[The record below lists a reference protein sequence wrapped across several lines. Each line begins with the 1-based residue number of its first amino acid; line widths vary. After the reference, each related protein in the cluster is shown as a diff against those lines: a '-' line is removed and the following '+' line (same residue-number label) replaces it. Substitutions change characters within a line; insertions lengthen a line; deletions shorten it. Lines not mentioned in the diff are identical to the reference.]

1 MKPLDMEKFHTKS
14 RVDIEGLI
22 LKSLALTGLVT
33 VAILAPNALQL
44 LRYLDKNKQ
53 RKKNPKHL
61 IDEALARLVNKRC
74 IDISKSGQLF
84 LTREGER
91 KLHMI
96 EYGTY
101 PLPKTK
107 WDKKW
112 RIVSF
117 DVSEK
122 RRRTRDKLRLLLR
135 QVGFV
140 RLQDSVW
147 VYPYDVEDVVN
158 LIKAGNFLEKEVLYM
173 TVYTTG
179 KDIELKAHFKLS

>member
-1 MKPLDMEKFHTKS
+1 MESIEINKFRKGN
-14 RVDIEGLI
+14 RVNIEGII
-22 LKSLALTGLVT
+22 LRACALAGVVT
-33 VAILAPNALQL
+33 IAVLAPNALQL
-44 LRYLDKNKQ
+44 LMYFDKERRRKKDPRYLVN
-53 RKKNPKHL
+53 
-61 IDEALARLVNKRC
+61 EAIARLVRKKC
-74 IDISKSGQLF
+74 VTVSKSGRVF
-84 LTREGER
+84 LTKEGEKR
-91 KLHMI
+91 LHMI
-96 EYGTY
+96 EHGVY
-101 PLPKTK
+101 PFPKTK

-122 RRRTRDKLRLLLR
+122 RRKTRDQLRLLLR

-173 TVYTTG
+173 TVHATG
-179 KDIELKAHFKLS
+179 KDTELKSYFKLS